1 MFNDD
6 VETYEVG
13 ISMYKTGD
21 FRNHPELTKEEA
33 VKIFE
38 SYLE

>member
-13 ISMYKTGD
+13 ISMHKTGD